1 MNKRILKSAAVL
13 SVVLSSGCASII
25 NDKEQTINIT
35 ASNGAKV
42 EGTINGMPMEAP
54 SSVSMVRSNR
64 DIEIIPTT
72 EGCQPTTM
80 ESGITPYFW
89 GNLLTGGLLG
99 SSTDAASKKMWE
111 YEESVII
118 TCK

>member
-1 MNKRILKSAAVL
+1 M
-13 SVVLSSGCASII
+13 SVVLASGCASII
-25 NDKEQTINIT
+25 NDKEQTVNIIT
-35 ASNGAKV
+35 SNGEKV
-42 EGTINGMPMEAP
+42 EGTINGMPMQAP
-54 SSVSMVRSNR
+54 SSVSVERSSR

-99 SSTDAASKKMWE
+99 SSTDAASQKMWE
-111 YEESVII
+111 YEDSVII
-118 TCK
+118 PCN